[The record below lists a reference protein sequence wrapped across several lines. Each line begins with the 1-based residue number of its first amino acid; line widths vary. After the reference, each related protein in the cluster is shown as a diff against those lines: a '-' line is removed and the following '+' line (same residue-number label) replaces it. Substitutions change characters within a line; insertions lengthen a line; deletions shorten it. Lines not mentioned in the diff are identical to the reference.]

1 MSGKSMSK
9 RNRLKTIPWA
19 MSFLILSEV
28 VTAAGVDSSANSL
41 RQSAES
47 VERVAVSELGIGLRA
62 IAVLVYADSN
72 VFSLETYLREH
83 GTLQYI
89 QQLESLGFVSVEKRK
104 TDEGTFIRVS
114 RTAKGQLVFDAF
126 R

>member
-1 MSGKSMSK
+1 
-9 RNRLKTIPWA
+9 
-19 MSFLILSEV
+19 MSFLILSGLA
-28 VTAAGVDSSANSL
+28 TAASVESGADKL
-41 RQSAES
+41 RQSAGS

-72 VFSLETYLREH
+72 VFSLEAYLREH

-89 QQLESLGFVSVEKRK
+89 QQLESLGFVSVERRK
-104 TDEGTFIRVS
+104 ADEGTFIRLS
-114 RTAKGQLVFDAF
+114 RTAKGQLVFDVF